1 VPAAG
6 NDATRWFTE
15 EVQPN
20 DPSLRAYLRR
30 AFPSVRDVDD
40 LVQESYVR
48 IWRRHTTHP
57 VQSARAFLFQ
67 VARRLAIDVVR
78 RRRTSRIESVPDLA
92 ALPVAAAERSGV
104 DAAILREEV
113 ELLTQAIH
121 ALPPRCR
128 EVMILRKIEGR
139 SQREIAAR
147 LGLAEGT
154 VQVHIVQGLRRLE
167 GTFMAYRSPFDR
179 P

>member
-1 VPAAG
+1 MPAAG

-40 LVQESYVR
+40 LVQESYLR
-48 IWRRHTTHP
+48 IWRKHATQP

-67 VARRLAIDVVR
+67 IARRLAIDLVR
-78 RRRTSRIESVPDLA
+78 RRRTARVESVPDLT
-92 ALPVAAAERSGV
+92 ALPVASPERGGIE
-104 DAAILREEV
+104 AAILREELD
-113 ELLTQAIH
+113 LLTRALH

-128 EVMILRKIEGR
+128 EVMTLRKIEGL
-139 SQREIAAR
+139 SQKEIAAR

-167 GTFMAYRSPFDR
+167 DTFMAYRTPSDR
-179 P
+179 S